1 MAMLTRAK
9 QQRISLLLEK
19 PWFLPVVICFIM
31 NVVGV
36 SLSLEYNNLIFGEGV
51 SISQGRQQTI
61 LMIMASSLMTLV
73 GVTFSI
79 SMLILSSVAT
89 QYGPRLLPNFLHSK
103 IAQFT
108 LGLFLGTFIF
118 CLYAIYYPTSD
129 TIRGVQTVYA
139 FILTLTCLFI
149 LVIFINYVIKSIRI
163 DGLLKLVVD
172 QTEKA
177 ITLNHSKPANEDRKK
192 RKISKTMKTD
202 QVVCSVHNGYIHGVD
217 YEKIKQIAQ
226 ENDLR
231 IHVCYK
237 PGDYVYD
244 RNALMWI
251 YIKGKNKNIETQIS
265 YLKSTIN
272 VLDRRVISQDIEY
285 GFDQISEIAVRAL
298 SPGINDPY
306 TARDCAFSIGKLLL
320 YLDKHEDLE
329 YNAIVE
335 DKKTLVTYKPFTYE
349 GIIDSA
355 LSRLRQA
362 AKDDVTIILA
372 IYDMII
378 NVAKLL
384 NRTPLRTALIN
395 QAHEL
400 SNFIEGLEFT
410 GHDLKAIKEREVNLA
425 HIEKEIH

>member
-1 MAMLTRAK
+1 MAILTRSK
-9 QQRISLLLEK
+9 QQRLSLLLEK
-19 PWFLPVVICFIM
+19 PWFLPVVICFVM
-31 NVVGV
+31 NAIGV
-36 SLSLEYNNLIFGEGV
+36 SLSLEYNYIFGEGV
-51 SISQGRQQTI
+51 SITQTRQQTI
-61 LMIMASSLMTLV
+61 LMIMASSLMTLI

-118 CLYAIYYPTSD
+118 CLYCIYYPTSD
-129 TIRGVQTVYA
+129 TIRGIQTVYA
-139 FILTLTCLFI
+139 FILTITCLFI

-163 DGLLKLVVD
+163 DGLLKLVVN

-177 ITLNHSKPANEDRKK
+177 INLNYSKSTSKNRKK
-192 RKISKTMKTD
+192 RKISKTIKTD
-202 QVVCSVHNGYIHGVD
+202 QLVCSDQNGYIHGVD
-217 YEKIKQIAQ
+217 YETIKNIAQ

-231 IHVCYK
+231 IHVCFK
-237 PGDYVYD
+237 PGDYVYEK
-244 RNALMWI
+244 NALMRI
-251 YIKGKNKNIETQIS
+251 YIKGKNKNIEKQIS
-265 YLKSTIN
+265 SLKYSIN
-272 VLDRRVISQDIEY
+272 ILDRRVISQDIEY
-285 GFDQISEIAVRAL
+285 GFDQIAEIAVRAL

-306 TARDCAFSIGKLLL
+306 TARDCTFSIGKLLI
-320 YLDKHEDLE
+320 YVDKYEDLE

-335 DKKTLVTYKPFTYE
+335 DKITLVTYKSFTYE
-349 GIIDSA
+349 GIIDAA

-384 NRTPLRTALIN
+384 KREPLRQAILN

-400 SNFIEGLEFT
+400 SNYIEDLKFT
-410 GHDLKAIKEREVNLA
+410 GHDQDAIKEREVELA
-425 HIEKEIH
+425 RIEKEIH